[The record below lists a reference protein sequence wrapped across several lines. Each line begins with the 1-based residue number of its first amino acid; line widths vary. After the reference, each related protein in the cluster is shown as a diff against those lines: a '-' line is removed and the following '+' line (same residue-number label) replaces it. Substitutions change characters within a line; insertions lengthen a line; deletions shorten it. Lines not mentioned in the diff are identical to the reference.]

1 MAKFGVGQSVLRVE
15 DQRFI
20 TGNGRYADDISL
32 DGQAYGVAVRSPEAH
47 ARIKKIDVE
56 AAKAAPGVLAVIL
69 QDDITAHG
77 SNELPCA
84 IPMENRDG
92 SPGITPLRPVL
103 CKDRVRH
110 VGDHVA
116 FVVAETAIQAK
127 DAAELVEVDYDS
139 LPVAADTKTA
149 ADGNQPLVHDD
160 VANNLAFDWEFGDR
174 AGTESALSTAD
185 HVVELELV
193 NNRLI
198 SNPMEPRAVVAD
210 YQDSEL
216 TVHVCTQGGWLFLD
230 PLAAVMGIDK
240 KTIRVLTPDVGG
252 GFGTKAFFYPEY
264 ALAAVASRQLKRPV
278 KWTAERSADVFVS
291 DVMGRDHITKARL
304 GLDREHKIVG
314 MEVETTANMGA
325 YCNMFAPF
333 IPTGAAL
340 KVLPGVYNVRNMVY
354 RVKGVLTHTTPV
366 DAYRG
371 AGRPESIYLMERL
384 IDKAARQ
391 LGEAPVELRRK
402 NFIGAEAMPFS
413 TTAGEIY
420 DSGEFSKVTDEAFKI
435 ADATGFDERKA
446 GSAKAGAFRG
456 IGMSYYIESTMGDPQ
471 EMAKIRFEDDGMV
484 SIVVGTQS
492 NGQGHATAY
501 AQVLVDR
508 LGVPFEK
515 IQMVE
520 GDTRELKMGGG
531 TGGSR
536 SLTAEGLAIRKA
548 SEIVI
553 DQGKHY
559 ASQEFETSVA
569 DIEFSREA
577 GEFKVSGTDR
587 RISVLELAAKSKTLS
602 PPSGGATPDGGGIG
616 MDAEAT
622 ADIPQWTFPNGCHIA
637 EVEVDPDTGVVTVE
651 RYTAVDDFGV
661 VVNPMLVAGQVH
673 GGVVQGI
680 GQALY
685 ENAVYDESG
694 QLVSGSFMDYC
705 MPRADGVP
713 SMAVSTLEVPCKT
726 NEMGVKGC
734 GEAGSVASPAAVINA
749 IIDALKDF
757 GVTEVDMPATP
768 EAVWQI
774 IQAHRGAVAA
784 E

>member
-15 DQRFI
+15 DQKFI
-20 TGNGRYADDISL
+20 TGNGRYTDDINL
-32 DGQAYGVAVRSPEAH
+32 DGQVYGVAVRSPEAH
-47 ARIKKIDVE
+47 AKITKIDVT
-56 AAKAAPGVLAVIL
+56 AAKSAPGVLAVIL
-69 QDDITAHG
+69 ADDITAHG
-77 SNELPCA
+77 KNELDCI

-92 SPGITPLRPVL
+92 SAGITPNRPVL
-103 CKDRVRH
+103 CTDRVRH

-127 DAAELVEVDYDS
+127 DAAELVEVDYET
-139 LPVAADTKTA
+139 LAAVTGTA
-149 ADGNQPLVHDD
+149 GAAGAGQPLVHDN
-160 VANNLAFDWEFGDR
+160 VPSNLAFDWEFGDR
-174 AGTESALSTAD
+174 TGTENALSSAA

-198 SNPMEPRAVVAD
+198 SNPMEPRAVIAD
-210 YQDSEL
+210 YQDAEL
-216 TVHVCTQGGWLFLD
+216 TMHVCTQGGWLFLD
-230 PLAAVMGIDK
+230 PLAGAMGMDREK
-240 KTIRVLTPDVGG
+240 IRVLTPDVGG

-264 ALAAVASRQLKRPV
+264 ALAAVASRKLGRPV
-278 KWTAERSADVFVS
+278 KWTAERSNDVFVS

-304 GLDREHKIVG
+304 GLDRDHKIVG

-340 KVLPGVYNVRNMVY
+340 KVLPGVYDIKNMVY
-354 RVKGVLTHTTPV
+354 RVKGVLTNTTPV

-384 IDKAARQ
+384 IDKAARE
-391 LGEAPVELRRK
+391 LGEEPAALRKK
-402 NFIGAEAMPFS
+402 NLIGADAMPFT
-413 TTAGEIY
+413 TTAGEVY
-420 DSGEFSKVTDEAFKI
+420 DSGEFARVMDEAIKV
-435 ADATGFDERKA
+435 ADATGFDKRKTESARA
-446 GSAKAGAFRG
+446 GKLRG

-484 SIVVGTQS
+484 SVVVGTQS

-520 GDTRELKMGGG
+520 GDTRELKLGGG

-536 SLTAEGLAIRKA
+536 SLTAEGLAIRAA

-553 DQGKHY
+553 DRGKHY
-559 ASQEFETSVA
+559 ASQEFETAVA
-569 DIEFSREA
+569 DIEFSRTD
-577 GEFKVSGTDR
+577 GEFKVTGTDR
-587 RISVLELAAKSKTLS
+587 RISVIDLAAKSKTLAA
-602 PPSGGATPDGGGIG
+602 PDDDATG

-622 ADIPQWTFPNGCHIA
+622 AEINQWTFPNGCHIA
-637 EVEVDPDTGVVTVE
+637 EVEVDPETGVVTVE

-685 ENAVYDESG
+685 EQAVYDESG

-713 SMAVSTLEVPCKT
+713 SMAVSTVEVPCKN

-734 GEAGSVASPAAVINA
+734 GEAGSVASPAAVING
-749 IIDALKDF
+749 IIDALKDL

-774 IQAHRGAVAA
+774 IQDHKGAVAA

>member
-20 TGNGRYADDISL
+20 TGNGRYTDDIDL

-47 ARIKKIDVE
+47 ARIKSIDIE

-92 SPGITPLRPVL
+92 SAGITPLRPVL

-116 FVVAETAIQAK
+116 FVIAETAVQAK
-127 DAAELVEVDYDS
+127 DAAELVNVDYET
-139 LPVAADTKTA
+139 LAAVVSTA
-149 ADGNQPLVHDD
+149 NAAGTGQPLVHDD
-160 VANNLAFDWEFGDR
+160 VPDNLAFDWEFGDR
-174 AGTESALSTAD
+174 AGTESALASAE
-185 HVVELELV
+185 HVVELELI

-210 YQDSEL
+210 FQDSEL
-216 TVHVCTQGGWLFLD
+216 TMHVCTQGGWLFLD
-230 PLAAVMGIDK
+230 PLAAVMGMAREK
-240 KTIRVLTPDVGG
+240 IRVLTPDVGG

-264 ALAAVASRQLKRPV
+264 ALAAVASRMLGRPV

-291 DVMGRDHITKARL
+291 DVMGRDHVTSARL
-304 GLDREHKIVG
+304 GLDRDHKIVG

-340 KVLPGVYNVRNMVY
+340 KVLPGVYDVKAMVY
-354 RVKGVLTHTTPV
+354 RVKGVLTNTTPV

-391 LGEAPVELRRK
+391 LGETPAALRKK
-402 NFIGAEAMPFS
+402 NLIGAEAMPFT
-413 TTAGEIY
+413 TTAGEVY
-420 DSGEFSKVTDEAFKI
+420 DSGEFARVMDEAFKI
-435 ADATGFDERKA
+435 ADAAGFESRKA
-446 GSAKAGAFRG
+446 ATAKSGKHRG
-456 IGMSYYIESTMGDPQ
+456 LGMSYYIESTMGDPQ
-471 EMAKIRFEDDGMV
+471 EMAKLRFEDDGMV

-536 SLTAEGLAIRKA
+536 SLTAEGLAIRAA
-548 SEIVI
+548 SEMVI
-553 DQGKHY
+553 ERGKHY

-569 DIEFSREA
+569 DIEFSRED

-587 RISVLELAAKSKTLS
+587 KIGVLELAANSKTLS
-602 PPSGGATPDGGGIG
+602 PPDDGVIG

-637 EVEVDPDTGVVTVE
+637 EVEIDPETGVVIIE

-685 ENAVYDESG
+685 EQAVYDDTG
-694 QLVSGSFMDYC
+694 QLVSGSLMDYC
-705 MPRADGVP
+705 MPRADSVP
-713 SMAVSTLEVPCKT
+713 SMAVSTVEVPCKN

-749 IIDALKDF
+749 IIDALEDL

-774 IQAHRGAVAA
+774 IQAKKGAVAA

>member
-20 TGNGRYADDISL
+20 TGNGRYTDDIDL
-32 DGQAYGVAVRSPEAH
+32 DGQAYGVVVRSPEAH
-47 ARIKKIDVE
+47 AKIKSVKID
-56 AAKAAPGVLAVIL
+56 AAAAAPGVLAVIL
-69 QDDITAHG
+69 ADDITAHG

-92 SPGITPLRPVL
+92 SEGKTPLRPVL

-116 FVVAETAIQAK
+116 FVVAETPVQAK
-127 DAAELVEVDYDS
+127 DAAELVEVDYES
-139 LPVAADTKTA
+139 LPATTSTATSADA
-149 ADGNQPLVHDD
+149 GQPLVHDD
-160 VANNLAFDWEFGDR
+160 VSSNLAFDWEFGDR
-174 AGTESALSTAD
+174 AGTEGALASAA
-185 HVVELELV
+185 HVVELSIV

-210 YQDSEL
+210 YKGDEL
-216 TVHVCTQGGWLFLD
+216 TMHVCTQGGWLFLD
-230 PLAAVMGIDK
+230 PLAAVMGMDRGKIA
-240 KTIRVLTPDVGG
+240 VLTPDVGG

-264 ALAAVASRQLKRPV
+264 ALAAVASRKLGRAV
-278 KWTAERSADVFVS
+278 KWTAERSTDVFVS
-291 DVMGRDHITKARL
+291 DVMGRDHITTAKL
-304 GLDREHKIVG
+304 GLDADHNIVG
-314 MEVETTANMGA
+314 MEVETKANMGA

-340 KVLPGVYNVRNMVY
+340 KVLPGVYDVKNMVY
-354 RVKGVLTHTTPV
+354 RVLGVLTNTTPV

-391 LGEAPVELRRK
+391 LGVEPVELRRK
-402 NFIGAEAMPFS
+402 NFIGADAMPFQ
-413 TTAGEIY
+413 TTAGETY
-420 DSGEFSKVTDEAFKI
+420 DSGEFSRVTDEAFKI
-435 ADATGFDERKA
+435 AETSGFAARKA
-446 GSAKAGAFRG
+446 DSGKSGKYRG

-471 EMAKIRFEDDGMV
+471 EAAKIRFEDDGMV

-508 LGVPFEK
+508 LGVPFDK
-515 IQMVE
+515 IQLVE
-520 GDTRELKMGGG
+520 GDTRELKQGGG

-536 SLTAEGLAIRKA
+536 SLTAEGLAIRAA
-548 SEIVI
+548 SDIVI
-553 DQGKHY
+553 DRGKHY
-559 ASQEFETSVA
+559 ASQEFETAVA
-569 DIEFSREA
+569 DIEFSREE
-577 GEFKVSGTDR
+577 GEFKVTGTDR
-587 RISVLELAAKSKTLS
+587 RISIMELAAKAKTL
-602 PPSGGATPDGGGIG
+602 PPVGNQEAG
-616 MDAEAT
+616 MDAEAI

-637 EVEVDPDTGVVTVE
+637 EVEIDPDTGVVTIE

-713 SMAVSTLEVPCKT
+713 SMAVSTVEVPCKN

-749 IIDALKDF
+749 IIDALQDL

-768 EAVWQI
+768 ESVWQI
-774 IQAHRGAVAA
+774 IQAHKGSVAA

>member
-15 DQRFI
+15 DQKFI
-20 TGNGRYADDISL
+20 TGKGRYTDDINL
-32 DGQAYGVAVRSPEAH
+32 DGQAYGAAVRSFEAH
-47 ARIKKIDVE
+47 AKINAIDVS

-69 QDDITAHG
+69 ADDITAHG
-77 SNELPCA
+77 ANELPCA

-92 SPGITPLRPVL
+92 TAGINPLRPVL

-116 FVVAETAIQAK
+116 FVVAETAVQAK
-127 DAAELVEVDYDS
+127 DAAELVEVDYETLDA
-139 LPVAADTKTA
+139 VTTTAGAAEA
-149 ADGNQPLVHDD
+149 GQPLVHDD
-160 VANNLAFDWEFGDR
+160 VPNNLAFDWEFGDR
-174 AGTESALSTAD
+174 AGSESAIGGAA

-210 YQDSEL
+210 HTDAEL
-216 TVHVCTQGGWLFLD
+216 TMHVCTQGGWLFLD
-230 PLAAVMGIDK
+230 PLAAVMGIDRK
-240 KTIRVLTPDVGG
+240 NIRVLTPDVGG

-291 DVMGRDHITKARL
+291 DVMGRDHITKAKL
-304 GLDREHKIVG
+304 GLDANHRIVG
-314 MEVETTANMGA
+314 MEVETIANMGA

-340 KVLPGVYNVRNMVY
+340 KVLPGVYNVQNMVY
-354 RVKGVLTHTTPV
+354 RVKGVLTNTTPV

-402 NFIGAEAMPFS
+402 NYIGAEAMPFK
-413 TTAGEIY
+413 TTAGEVY
-420 DSGEFSKVTDEAFKI
+420 DSGEFGRVTDEAFKV
-435 ADATGFDERKA
+435 ADTAGFEARKVA
-446 GSAKAGAFRG
+446 SAKAGKHRG

-536 SLTAEGLAIRKA
+536 SLTAEGLAIRAA

-569 DIEFSREA
+569 DIEFSRED

-587 RISVLELAAKSKTLS
+587 KISVLELAAKSKSMT
-602 PPSGGATPDGGGIG
+602 PPDGAATG

-637 EVEVDPDTGVVTVE
+637 EIEVDPDTGVVTVE

-685 ENAVYDESG
+685 EQAVYDEAG

-713 SMAVSTLEVPCKT
+713 SMEVSTVEVPCKN

-749 IIDALKDF
+749 IIDSLKDL

-768 EAVWQI
+768 EAVWQV
-774 IQAHRGAVAA
+774 IQAHKSAVAA